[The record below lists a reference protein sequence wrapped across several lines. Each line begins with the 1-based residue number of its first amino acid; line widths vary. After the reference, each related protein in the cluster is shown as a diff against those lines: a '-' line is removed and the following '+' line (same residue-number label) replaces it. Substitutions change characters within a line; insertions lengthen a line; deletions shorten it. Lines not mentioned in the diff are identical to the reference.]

1 MAQKAVAQY
10 KTMSLGKRI
19 ARDFSHNKFKY
30 LMILPVLV
38 YLALFCYKPMY
49 GIIIAFKNYK
59 VARGIEKS
67 PWVGL
72 FWFENFFN
80 DPYFFRL
87 LRNTFTISGLT
98 ILFGFPAPILLALL
112 LNEVHNNKF
121 KRTVQTITYMPYFI
135 SLVVLCSLIKIYC
148 QQNGLFSD
156 IVAFFGGTKQN
167 WLQDPRY
174 FRLIYV
180 LSDIWQGIGWNSI
193 IYLAALSGIDQ
204 EQYEAARID
213 GANRFQQEL
222 HVTLP
227 GLLPTITIL
236 FILRMGNILNVG
248 YEKILLLYQP
258 TTYEV
263 ADVFSTYTYRISL
276 GSTTGQ
282 PQYSLSTAVSLF
294 NTLVNVCFLLMTNL
308 ISSKLTDSSL
318 F

>member
-1 MAQKAVAQY
+1 MTGTSSPVVLHRLTIGQ
-10 KTMSLGKRI
+10 RI
-19 ARDFSHNKFKY
+19 ARDFRRNKYKY

-38 YLALFCYKPMY
+38 YFALFCYKPMY
-49 GIIIAFKNYK
+49 GIIIAFKDYK
-59 VARGIEKS
+59 ATRGIERS
-67 PWVGL
+67 AWVGL
-72 FWFENFFN
+72 YWFETFFN

-87 LRNTFTISGLT
+87 LRNTFTISALT
-98 ILFGFPAPILLALL
+98 ILFGFPAPICLALM
-112 LNEVHNNKF
+112 LNEVHNSKF
-121 KRTVQTITYMPYFI
+121 KRTVQTVTYMPYFI

-148 QQNGLFSD
+148 QQNGLVSEL
-156 IVAFFGGTKQN
+156 VEALGGSRQN
-167 WLQDPRY
+167 WLTNPSY

-180 LSDIWQGIGWNSI
+180 ISEIWQTIGWNSI

-213 GANRFQQEL
+213 GAGRFQQML
-222 HVTLP
+222 HITLP
-227 GLLPTITIL
+227 GLMPTITIL
-236 FILRMGNILNVG
+236 FILRMGSILNVG

-276 GSTTGQ
+276 AATGQ

-294 NTLVNVCFLLMTNL
+294 NTLVNVVFLLLTNF
-308 ISSKLTDSSL
+308 ISSRFTDSSL